1 MGSKAYRDTFRS
13 TGWHYAR
20 FRRGYPDAVFELFR
34 QKFGLDGTGRLL
46 DLGCGTGQ
54 LAMPLARE
62 FEEVVAMDPEPEM
75 LSEAVA
81 LGRGRGIAN
90 IVWREAG
97 SADLEDLRP
106 ALGAFRLV
114 TMGNSFHWMD
124 RDATLRTLHG
134 MVTPGGGI
142 AILGSGGSDSTWTPP
157 ETPAVMDAV
166 VKRWLGEVRR
176 AGSGTYE
183 HPSERHEVVVAR
195 SPFRGLEIH
204 AVSHGEDWTVDG
216 LVGSLYSSSYA
227 SPFVLGAN
235 REAFESDL
243 RTRLAALEPSGSFR
257 EEVTHHAILA
267 WRA

>member
-1 MGSKAYRDTFRS
+1 
-13 TGWHYAR
+13 
-20 FRRGYPDAVFELFR
+20 
-34 QKFGLDGTGRLL
+34 
-46 DLGCGTGQ
+46 
-54 LAMPLARE
+54 
-62 FEEVVAMDPEPEM
+62 
-75 LSEAVA
+75 
-81 LGRGRGIAN
+81 
-90 IVWREAG
+90 
-97 SADLEDLRP
+97 
-106 ALGAFRLV
+106 
-114 TMGNSFHWMD
+114 MD

-134 MVTPGGGI
+134 LVTPGGGI

-183 HPSERHEVVVAR
+183 HPSERYEVVVAR

-204 AVSHGEDWTVDG
+204 TVSHGEDWTVDE

-243 RTRLAALEPSGSFR
+243 RARLAALELSGRFR
-257 EEVTHHAILA
+257 EDVTHHAI
-267 WRA
+267 